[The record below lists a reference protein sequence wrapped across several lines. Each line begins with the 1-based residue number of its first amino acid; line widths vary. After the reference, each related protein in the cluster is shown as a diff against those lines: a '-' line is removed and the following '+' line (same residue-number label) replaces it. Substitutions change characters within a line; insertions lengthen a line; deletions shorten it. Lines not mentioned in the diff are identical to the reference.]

1 MIPMKVW
8 IITLIKSKKK
18 SFVSFDLV
26 ENNGVNDNEG
36 SDSSENSELIQEN
49 APFRAE
55 IQINRRNIEEK
66 QNDKNGSRREARS

>member
-1 MIPMKVW
+1 M
-8 IITLIKSKKK
+8 
-18 SFVSFDLV
+18 